1 MVVAPA
7 VLVVAGPV
15 EIAVFVLT
23 VASHSVLVFAGDLT
37 VIVTA
42 AAVAVVTEAS
52 ALVVV
57 VVGVGVGVVVAVV
70 VVEVGVALVA

>member
-15 EIAVFVLT
+15 VIAVFVLT
-23 VASHSVLVFAGDLT
+23 VASHSDLVFAEDLA

-42 AAVAVVTEAS
+42 AAVAIVTEAS

-57 VVGVGVGVVVAVV
+57 VVGVVVWVVVV

>member
-15 EIAVFVLT
+15 EAAVFVLT
-23 VASHSVLVFAGDLT
+23 VASHSVLVFAGDLA

-57 VVGVGVGVVVAVV
+57 
-70 VVEVGVALVA
+70 GVALVA